1 MLKLPKYLAFAL
13 LCQFVMA
20 FLIYGCAKIAH
31 SNRTTIAV
39 VPMGTTDEYWK
50 AVHAGAL
57 KAARELDVDILWKGP
72 LRRDDRTSQ
81 VDIVE
86 NMIIREVQG
95 IVLAPIDGTAL
106 RGVVENASRSNIPT
120 VIIDSELRSKRPISF
135 IATNNF
141 KGGEVGARG
150 LAKLLDGKGRVVMLR
165 FIEGNASAN
174 SREEGFLCEIKKF
187 KDIEVVSSN
196 QRSGGTTE
204 EGYRA
209 SENLLAPFKTQ
220 NGINIDGIF
229 CPNESTTFSML
240 RALEASGL
248 AGKVKFVGFDS
259 SAKLNQALFAGKIG
273 ALVVQDPMRMGYL
286 GVHAIVDQ
294 IHGKKVEPLVDT
306 GVVLATPENAK
317 DPRIHEL
324 LAPDLERWSK

>member
-1 MLKLPKYLAFAL
+1 M
-13 LCQFVMA
+13 
-20 FLIYGCAKIAH
+20 
-31 SNRTTIAV
+31 IAV

-50 AVHAGAL
+50 TVHAGAM
-57 KAARELDVDILWKGP
+57 KAAKELDVDILWKGP

-95 IVLAPIDGTAL
+95 IVLAPIDSTAL
-106 RGVVENASRSNIPT
+106 RGVVENAGRSKIPT
-120 VIIDSELRSKRPISF
+120 VIIDSELKSKRPISF

-141 KGGEVGARG
+141 KGGEVGAQG
-150 LAKLLDGKGRVVMLR
+150 LARLLNGKGRVVMLR

-174 SREEGFLCEIKKF
+174 SREEGFLSEIKKY

-220 NGINIDGIF
+220 SGISIDGIF

-259 SAKLNQALFAGKIG
+259 SAKLNQALFAGKIS
-273 ALVVQDPMRMGYL
+273 ALVVQDPMRMSYL
-286 GVHAIVDQ
+286 GVHAIVDH
-294 IHGKKVEPLVDT
+294 IKGKPIEAVVDT
-306 GVVLATPENAK
+306 GVVLATPENARE
-317 DPRIHEL
+317 PHIHEL
-324 LAPDLERWSK
+324 LEPDLKRWLN

>member
-1 MLKLPKYLAFAL
+1 MPSPTI
-13 LCQFVMA
+13 A
-20 FLIYGCAKIAH
+20 FLVGLVSLLWALTLESCTRAAS
-31 SNRTTIAV
+31 SNRMTIAV

-50 AVHAGAL
+50 TVHAGAM
-57 KAARELDVDILWKGP
+57 KAAKELDVDILWKGP

-86 NMIIREVQG
+86 NMIIREVAG
-95 IVLAPIDGTAL
+95 IVLAPIDSTAL

-120 VIIDSELRSKRPISF
+120 VIIDSELKSKRPLSF

-141 KGGEVGARG
+141 KGGEVGAKG
-150 LAKLLDGKGRVVMLR
+150 LANLLQGKGRVIMLR

-174 SREEGFLCEIKKF
+174 SREEGFLTEIKKY

-220 NGINIDGIF
+220 DGINIDGIF

-259 SAKLNQALFAGKIG
+259 SAKLNQALFQGKIS
-273 ALVVQDPMRMGYL
+273 ALVVQDPMQMAYL
-286 GVHAIVDQ
+286 GVYAIVDH
-294 IHGKKVEPLVDT
+294 IKGKQVKSLVDT
-306 GVVLATPENAK
+306 GVVLATPQNAREG
-317 DPRIHEL
+317 RIHEL
-324 LAPDLERWSK
+324 LAPDLERWLK